1 MEIYEKQEAE
11 RRLCMLQ
18 GIIFDLAPAVTE
30 LKEVRELMREL
41 KKAGIACA
49 NSFAPENTFPHSPE
63 HSLVL
68 TDSASG
74 VASARAAN
82 LPCIGYAPSDCNE
95 DLSGAYALF
104 EDFASVDV
112 AYLCRTHAHAVGYP
126 AEILTT
132 KRLTVR
138 EFSKEDFSALY
149 AMCTEPSTASFME
162 EPLSDYETEQE
173 KHLAYVRNVY
183 PLFDLALWGVFETAT
198 GTLIGRAGFS
208 LPNDSTDTFSV
219 GYLIDVPYRKQG
231 YAKELI
237 PALLSYAKEQG
248 YTEISARIKKEN
260 VPSVKALERCGYPY
274 VCTEDTA
281 KGILMYLIHM
291 LE

>member
-1 MEIYEKQEAE
+1 
-11 RRLCMLQ
+11 MLQ
-18 GIIFDLAPAVTE
+18 GIIFDLAQAVTE

-41 KKAGIACA
+41 KKTGIACA

-63 HSLVL
+63 HCLVL
-68 TDSASG
+68 TDSAKG
-74 VASARAAN
+74 IASARAAGI
-82 LPCIGYAPSDCNE
+82 PCIGYAPQGSTGDM
-95 DLSGAYALF
+95 SGAYALF
-104 EDFASVDV
+104 EDFASIDV
-112 AYLCRTHAHAVGYP
+112 AYLCRTHAHMLGYP

-132 KRLTVR
+132 ERLMVR
-138 EFSKEDFSALY
+138 EFSKEDFPTLY
-149 AMCTEPSTASFME
+149 AMCTEPSTASCME
-162 EPLSDYETEQE
+162 ESLSDYETEQE
-173 KHLAYVRNVY
+173 KHLAYIKNVY
-183 PLFDLALWGVFETAT
+183 PIFDLALWGVFEKDS
-198 GTLIGRAGFS
+198 GHLIGRAGFS
-208 LPNDSTDTFSV
+208 LPDDDSDTFSI
-219 GYLIDVPYRKQG
+219 GYLIDVPYRRCG

-237 PALLSYAKEQG
+237 PALLSYAKDQG